1 MRKLYK
7 IGILSVFLLF
17 SFLALTGESYI
28 KRIENRKNAVSV
40 HPPVTNY
47 SLNDSQIR
55 AIVNKAKKLHIK
67 VNKHIKLQTV
77 EKLYSE
83 IESKTVSDMVM
94 QDENAFL
101 KNKRFANYIPKNM
114 NASRMIKEE
123 RNIFLGRGKVFL
135 AISSSIPF
143 STLRNYVYTDAR
155 LNGAITMVLR
165 GVIGSATYIM
175 PTVNWIKKLL
185 KFKGKKGY
193 YDMHVDIDPLI
204 IDKFHIREVPALIY
218 VRHYNPETFMNNNKA
233 KAYVVYGNASIEY
246 GLKKI
251 EEKTHSRYIRS
262 LIKMLRG

>member
-1 MRKLYK
+1 MRKIHK
-7 IGILSVFLLF
+7 IGIVSLFLGV
-17 SFLALTGESYI
+17 SFFALTGESYI
-28 KRIENRKNAVSV
+28 QKIENSKNKVKVS
-40 HPPVTNY
+40 PPRYTY

-67 VNKHIKLQTV
+67 VNKHIDLKAT

-83 IESKTVSDMVM
+83 IESKTVSNMVA

-123 RNIFLGRGKVFL
+123 QNIFLGRGKVFL
-135 AISSSIPF
+135 TISSSIPF

-165 GVIGSATYIM
+165 GVIGSATYIT
-175 PTVNWIKKLL
+175 PTVNFIKRLL

-193 YDMHVDIDPLI
+193 YAMHVDIDPLI
-204 IDKFHIREVPALIY
+204 IDKFHIKEVPALIY

-233 KAYVVYGNASIEY
+233 VAYVVYGNASIEY
-246 GLKKI
+246 GLKAI
-251 EEKTHSRYIRS
+251 EERTHSRYLRS
-262 LIKMLRG
+262 LLKILRR